1 MGLSWYYDRFP
12 LSGTL
17 GVPLVV
23 GDRLAVGDPVLQLLL
38 DAKAW

>member
-1 MGLSWYYDRFP
+1 MGLSWHHDCCT
-12 LSGTL
+12 LSGIL
-17 GVPLVV
+17 GVPLVM